1 MPQFRTTRRVHH
13 SADNMFAL
21 VADVEKYPQFLPLC
35 TGLKVRR
42 REPKGEGG
50 EVLVANMS
58 VGYRMIH
65 ETFTTRVTL
74 DRGNLSILVEYLS
87 GPFSHLEN
95 TWKFRS
101 VDETNC
107 EVEFYISY
115 EFKSRTLGL
124 LVLSVFDT
132 AFRKYTT
139 AFERRA
145 DQIYRKGNE
154 NKKDG

>member
-13 SADNMFAL
+13 SAENMFSL
-21 VADVEKYPQFLPLC
+21 VADVEKYPEFLPLC
-35 TGLKVRR
+35 TGLKVLRR
-42 REPKGEGG
+42 DPKGEGVD
-50 EVLVANMS
+50 ELVARMS

-65 ETFTTRVTL
+65 ESFTTRVTL
-74 DRGNLSILVEYLS
+74 DRPNLSILVEYLT

-95 TWKFRS
+95 TWSFRS
-101 VDETNC
+101 IDAASC
-107 EVEFYISY
+107 DVEFYISY

-124 LVLSVFDT
+124 LVVSVFDT

-145 DQIYRKGNE
+145 DQVYRK
-154 NKKDG
+154 

>member
-1 MPQFRTTRRVHH
+1 MPQFRTTRRVRH
-13 SADNMFAL
+13 SADNMFSL

-42 REPKGEGG
+42 RETKEDGT

-58 VGYRMIH
+58 VGYRMIQ

-74 DRGNLSILVEYLS
+74 DRPKSSIFVAYLS

-95 TWKFRS
+95 TWKFNP
-101 VDETNC
+101 VDDHSC
-107 EVEFYISY
+107 DVDFYISY

-139 AFERRA
+139 AFEQRA
-145 DQIYRKGNE
+145 DKVYR
-154 NKKDG
+154 

>member
-13 SADNMFAL
+13 PAENMFLL

-35 TGLKVRR
+35 TGMKVLR
-42 REPKGEGG
+42 REAKGEGVD
-50 EVLVANMS
+50 VLVAKMS

-74 DRGNLSILVEYLS
+74 DRPNLSILVEYLS

-95 TWKFRS
+95 TWKFRP
-101 VDETNC
+101 VEAPNC
-107 EVEFYISY
+107 DVEFYISY

-145 DQIYRKGNE
+145 DQVYGRPHPGS
-154 NKKDG
+154 

>member
-1 MPQFRTTRRVHH
+1 MPQFRTTQRVHH
-13 SADNMFAL
+13 CADNMFAL
-21 VADVEKYPQFLPLC
+21 VADVEKYPEFLPLC
-35 TGLKVRR
+35 TGLKVLR
-42 REPKGEGG
+42 REQKENGL
-50 EVLVANMS
+50 EVLVAKMS

-74 DRGNLSILVEYLS
+74 DRANLSILVEYLS

-95 TWKFRS
+95 TWKFHG
-101 VDETNC
+101 VDERSC

-145 DQIYRKGNE
+145 DKVYG
-154 NKKDG
+154 

>member
-13 SADNMFAL
+13 SAENMFAL

-35 TGLKVRR
+35 TGMKVLR
-42 REPKGEGG
+42 REAKEEGVD
-50 EVLVANMS
+50 VLVAKMG

-65 ETFTTRVTL
+65 ESFTTRVTL
-74 DRGNLSILVEYLS
+74 DRPNLSILVEYLS

-95 TWKFRS
+95 TWKFRP
-101 VDETNC
+101 VEAPNC
-107 EVEFYISY
+107 DVEFYISY

-145 DQIYRKGNE
+145 DQVYGRSG
-154 NKKDG
+154 

>member
-13 SADNMFAL
+13 SADNMFSL
-21 VADVEKYPQFLPLC
+21 VADVERYPELLPLC

-42 REPKGEGG
+42 RDTQENGV
-50 EVLVANMS
+50 EVLIANMS

-65 ETFTTRVTL
+65 ETFATRVTL
-74 DRGNLSILVEYLS
+74 DRPNLSIYVAYLS

-95 TWKFRS
+95 TWKFSDAGERS
-101 VDETNC
+101 CDVD
-107 EVEFYISY
+107 FYISY
-115 EFKSRTLGL
+115 EFKSRALGL

-145 DQIYRKGNE
+145 DLVYRKVSE
-154 NKKDG
+154 A

>member
-1 MPQFRTTRRVHH
+1 MRNSLLTAGVI
-13 SADNMFAL
+13 
-21 VADVEKYPQFLPLC
+21 VA
-35 TGLKVRR
+35 
-42 REPKGEGG
+42 
-50 EVLVANMS
+50 AMS

-74 DRGNLSILVEYLS
+74 DRSNLKILVEYLS

-95 TWKFRS
+95 TWKFRPA
-101 VDETNC
+101 EATNC
-107 EVEFYISY
+107 DVEFYISY

-145 DQIYRKGNE
+145 DQVYGRSG
-154 NKKDG
+154 

>member
-1 MPQFRTTRRVHH
+1 MPQFRTTRRVRH
-13 SADNMFAL
+13 SAENMFSL
-21 VADVEKYPQFLPLC
+21 VADVDKYPQFLPLC
-35 TGLKVRR
+35 TGMKVLR
-42 REPKGEGG
+42 REEKAEGVD
-50 EVLVANMS
+50 VLVAKMS

-65 ETFTTRVTL
+65 ETSTTRVTL
-74 DRGNLSILVEYLS
+74 DRPNLSILVEYLS

-95 TWKFRS
+95 TWTFRA
-101 VDETNC
+101 VEAANC
-107 EVEFYISY
+107 DVEFYISY

-145 DQIYRKGNE
+145 DQVYGKPPA
-154 NKKDG
+154 DS

>member
-1 MPQFRTTRRVHH
+1 MPRFRTTRRVHH
-13 SADNMFAL
+13 SADNMFSL

-42 REPKGEGG
+42 RETKAEGV

-74 DRGNLSILVEYLS
+74 DRPNLAILVEYLS

-95 TWKFRS
+95 TWKFRAL
-101 VDETNC
+101 DAGNC

-115 EFKSRTLGL
+115 EFKSRTL
-124 LVLSVFDT
+124 
-132 AFRKYTT
+132 
-139 AFERRA
+139 
-145 DQIYRKGNE
+145 
-154 NKKDG
+154 

>member
-13 SADNMFAL
+13 SADNMFSL

-35 TGLKVRR
+35 TGLRVLR
-42 REPKGEGG
+42 RETKEDGLD
-50 EVLVANMS
+50 VLVANMS
-58 VGYRMIH
+58 VGYRMIR

-74 DRGNLSILVEYLS
+74 DRSNLSIFVEYLS

-95 TWKFRS
+95 TWKFRGIDAHACD
-101 VDETNC
+101 VD
-107 EVEFYISY
+107 FYISY

-124 LVLSVFDT
+124 LVVSVFDT

-145 DQIYRKGNE
+145 DLIYGQ
-154 NKKDG
+154 

>member
-13 SADNMFAL
+13 SADNMFSL

-35 TGLKVRR
+35 TGLRVLR
-42 REPKGEGG
+42 RETKEEGG
-50 EVLVANMS
+50 DVLVANMS

-74 DRGNLSILVEYLS
+74 DRPNLSIFVEYLS

-95 TWKFRS
+95 TWKFRAIDEHACD
-101 VDETNC
+101 VD
-107 EVEFYISY
+107 FYISY

-145 DQIYRKGNE
+145 DLVYG
-154 NKKDG
+154 